1 MTTTAANTTART
13 ITTKLSEG
21 SIKWTR
27 HHDHD
32 CAGRVYTAIVEIA
45 MKRCTGA
52 LRVATVALRIDGR
65 EGSYRVDLKDMA
77 DLPWEAADGGTGF
90 GTVAE
95 ARAYAKLWRAA
106 CAKQN
111 TLSPSDVARVA
122 PVRAPFQWE
131 TEARD
136 IMAA

>member
-1 MTTTAANTTART
+1 MTTTATTART

-45 MKRCTGA
+45 MKRCSGA

-90 GTVAE
+90 RTVAE

-122 PVRAPFQWE
+122 TVRAPFQWE